1 MSPDARQANR
11 QVCGPMV
18 IRLGRRG
25 QFTIPAEI
33 RRRMGIEEGEVF
45 SLTQLG
51 DTLVVTRKKPVGP
64 QIAKNVAALM
74 EEEGL
79 TLGGLLEG
87 SERQRETYVREK
99 YGLGA

>member
-1 MSPDARQANR
+1 MSRGAKQTTR

-18 IRLGRRG
+18 VRVRQRG

-33 RRRMGIEEGEVF
+33 RRRMGIREGDIF
-45 SLTQLG
+45 SLIQLG
-51 DTLVVTRKKPVGP
+51 DTLVATRKKLVAP
-64 QIAKNVAALM
+64 QIAKNMAALM

-79 TLGGLLEG
+79 TLGDLLEE
-87 SERQRETYVREK
+87 SEKQRERYVREK